1 MIHELALSM
10 GSDDPTKPDYSKYQK
25 KLKKEGFWSNVMPL
39 LHGRLSNIDY
49 FWYVSKGSGERNTC
63 CVMWCCG
70 AVWCCMLI
78 QMFLLLLS
86 PSFFLLLPQVPLA
99 ICERA

>member
-49 FWYVSKGSGERNTC
+49 FWYVSKGSGERNTR
-63 CVMWCCG
+63 CV
-70 AVWCCMLI
+70 L
-78 QMFLLLLS
+78 
-86 PSFFLLLPQVPLA
+86 
-99 ICERA
+99 